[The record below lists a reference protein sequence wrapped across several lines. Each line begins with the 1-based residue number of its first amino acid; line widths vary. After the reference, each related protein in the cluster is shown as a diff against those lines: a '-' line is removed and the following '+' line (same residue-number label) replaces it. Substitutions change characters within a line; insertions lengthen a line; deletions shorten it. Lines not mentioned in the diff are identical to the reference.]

1 MYGSHTGHARRA
13 RAALVRAVTAG
24 ALVLLAGCSSSD
36 DSPASSAGS
45 PRPAVASPSQ
55 LPRTQSP
62 YWVNPDGTAARQVTE
77 LRKAGKEQDAAL
89 IGRIAQQPV
98 AEWIGVDD
106 PESQTRG
113 FTEAAARADRDAL
126 LVLYNIPHRD
136 CGQYSQ
142 GGASDG
148 DSYRAWLDRAAAG
161 IGDRSATVIL
171 EPDALPHMEDGCT
184 PQQFHEERYALLKE
198 AVRKLKALPRTKV
211 YLDAGNPN
219 WITPAA
225 RMAEPLRR
233 AGIDRADGFA
243 LNVSNFQTT
252 QDSKEYG
259 RALSALVGDK
269 HFVIDT
275 SRNGNGPLSS
285 GSGGDHEKA
294 WCNPAG
300 RALGDPPTTHTGD
313 RLADAYLWIKRPGE
327 SDGACKGG
335 PDAGEWW
342 ETYALELARN
352 ARS

>member
-1 MYGSHTGHARRA
+1 MYGSHTGHTRRA
-13 RAALVRAVTAG
+13 RTALIRTATAVG
-24 ALVLLAGCSSSD
+24 ALTLLAGCSSSD
-36 DSPASSAGS
+36 DEAA
-45 PRPAVASPSQ
+45 PRPEPSAASPSQ
-55 LPRTQSP
+55 IPRAQSP
-62 YWVNPDGTAARQVTE
+62 FWVNPNGTAAQQVSR
-77 LRKAGKEQDAAL
+77 LRKDGKEQDARL

-113 FTEAAARADRDAL
+113 FTEAADRADRDAL

-142 GGASDG
+142 GGAADG
-148 DSYRAWLDRAAAG
+148 DSYRAWLDRAASG

-198 AVRKLKALPRTKV
+198 AVHKLKALPRTKV
-211 YLDAGNPN
+211 YLDAGNPS
-219 WITPAA
+219 WVTPAD

-252 QDSKEYG
+252 RASKEYG
-259 RALSALVGDK
+259 HTLSALVGYK

-275 SRNGNGPLSS
+275 SRNGNGPLSD
-285 GSGGDHEKA
+285 GDHEKA
-294 WCNPAG
+294 WCNPSG
-300 RALGDPPTTHTGD
+300 RALGEPPTTRTGD
-313 RLADAYLWIKRPGE
+313 KLVDAYLWVKRPGE